1 MRFILVFVI
10 ISFLHSCSN
19 IEFVYN
25 NENSLTNPL
34 YENTKISTAGFDLV
48 FLKSYIP
55 TVFGNTKNEKFDL
68 LILVQEKKIR
78 RSVETNQAVSNLRHE
93 LRFSYELKSLE
104 EGCVIVKKEILS
116 SFSTSPKSSGY
127 NYGTDVS
134 LEKKYELAI
143 SENINRFISYL
154 SSVDL
159 KSCL

>member
-10 ISFLHSCSN
+10 VSFLHSCSN

-104 EGCVIVKKEILS
+104 ESCVIVKKEICPKLLCLNTSQNSPLLS
-116 SFSTSPKSSGY
+116 SF
-127 NYGTDVS
+127 
-134 LEKKYELAI
+134 
-143 SENINRFISYL
+143 FIKLY
-154 SSVDL
+154 VNFFFGI
-159 KSCL
+159 

>member
-10 ISFLHSCSN
+10 VSFLHSCSN

-78 RSVETNQAVSNLRHE
+78 RSVETNQAVSNL
-93 LRFSYELKSLE
+93 
-104 EGCVIVKKEILS
+104 
-116 SFSTSPKSSGY
+116 
-127 NYGTDVS
+127 
-134 LEKKYELAI
+134 
-143 SENINRFISYL
+143 
-154 SSVDL
+154 
-159 KSCL
+159 